1 MELTPNSLRALLA
14 HSDRQAVA
22 DACGVDRTT
31 VSRWANGRLTPHVR
45 YLPNIGAAL
54 GVAFCITLG
63 DAADADTRRAFR
75 TASLETER
83 HAAGGPRP

>member
-14 HSDRQAVA
+14 HSDRVAVA

-45 YLPNIGAAL
+45 YLPNIGKAL
-54 GVAFCITLG
+54 GVDFLIALG

-75 TASLETER
+75 SASLETER
-83 HAAGGPRP
+83 HAPDHPQR